1 MGFNYGFERKKF
13 EKEWARLK
21 KIYAE
26 AGMTEDAIQKLYEFD
41 LKVFNRKRADAKREQ
56 PIAGIL
62 KEKNEDEGL
71 SDSTVLHKLNESLI
85 VTDTYSTQPERYRWI
100 DEIEN
105 AELYEIIVNLPDRD
119 KEFLTFLVEGYTR
132 EDIAKIRK
140 VTIQSVNKKITK
152 FKDLLA
158 EVVRTSTNA

>member
-152 FKDLLA
+152 FRDLLA